1 LTPEPFEENDCAT
14 MIQQPASPV
23 VPALLAP
30 ALGDLGSTTVDAT
43 LGVGDVAFA
52 VMRANFAAMLRR
64 EPGVRYGNDADD
76 LHQMRVAIRRVR
88 AAMVVF
94 EEALPAR
101 APRLRQE
108 LGWLGSLLG
117 AVRDL
122 DVQLAQIGAWS
133 ADAEPAE
140 REALDVVTAVLDER
154 RTKARARLVAAMDSR
169 RLVRLTSSMQRFLTS
184 GPVKRSSSA
193 HVPIL
198 EAAPEVVAHG
208 YRKVVAIGDHIK
220 EGSPAQALH
229 ALRIR
234 SKRLRYTVEFIEPIY
249 KKPARTY
256 AKRLVALQDVLGA
269 HQDDVVAIGTLRD
282 IALDPPQKITAPM
295 VFALGMLAER
305 YRADATAARARF
317 PKRYRDVTGPRW
329 RKFRKTMDVLRPAAH
344 PEPITNQAP
353 AARARPAQEDDTPVP
368 DPIPIAK
375 GF

>member
-1 LTPEPFEENDCAT
+1 
-14 MIQQPASPV
+14 
-23 VPALLAP
+23 
-30 ALGDLGSTTVDAT
+30 
-43 LGVGDVAFA
+43 
-52 VMRANFAAMLRR
+52 
-64 EPGVRYGNDADD
+64 
-76 LHQMRVAIRRVR
+76 MRVAIRRVR

-94 EEALPAR
+94 DEALPAR

-140 REALDVVTAVLDER
+140 REALDVVTAVLDDR

-169 RLVRLTSSMQRFLTS
+169 RLIRLTSSMQRFLIN
-184 GPVKRSSSA
+184 GPVKRSPSA

-220 EGSPAQALH
+220 EGSPPQALH

-234 SKRLRYTVEFIEPIY
+234 AKRLRYTVEFIEPIY
-249 KKPARTY
+249 KKPARSY
-256 AKRLVALQDVLGA
+256 AKRLIALQDVLGA
-269 HQDDVVAIGTLRD
+269 HQDDVVAIATLRD
-282 IALDPPQKITAPM
+282 IALDPPQRITGPT

-305 YRADATAARARF
+305 YRADAMAARERF

-329 RKFRKTMDVLRPAAH
+329 RKLRRTMEELRPATH
-344 PEPITNQAP
+344 PGAVTPSQPASHEEVPPRAEPAEP
-353 AARARPAQEDDTPVP
+353 PARPIKMVE
-368 DPIPIAK
+368 
-375 GF
+375 GL

>member
-1 LTPEPFEENDCAT
+1 MGEVAPLFTGALPSDVGSTVVE
-14 MIQQPASPV
+14 PAS
-23 VPALLAP
+23 
-30 ALGDLGSTTVDAT
+30 
-43 LGVGDVAFA
+43 GVGYVAFA
-52 VMRANFAAMLRR
+52 VMRANFAVMLRR
-64 EPGVRYGNDADD
+64 EPGVRYGNDAED

-101 APRLRQE
+101 TPRLRQE

-140 REALDVVTAVLDER
+140 REALDVVTAVLDDR
-154 RTKARARLVAAMDSR
+154 RTKARSRLVAAMDSL
-169 RLVRLTSSMQRFLTS
+169 RLVRLTSSMERFLTS
-184 GPVKRSSSA
+184 GPVKRSPSA

-208 YRKVVAIGDHIK
+208 YRKVVAIGDDIK
-220 EGSPAQALH
+220 EGSPPQALH

-234 SKRLRYTVEFIEPIY
+234 TKRLRYTVEFIEPIY
-249 KKPARTY
+249 GKPARGY

-269 HQDDVVAIGTLRD
+269 HQDDVVAIATLRD
-282 IALDPPQKITAPM
+282 IALDPPQKITPPT

-305 YRADATAARARF
+305 YRADATAARERF
-317 PKRYRDVTGPRW
+317 LKRYRDVTGPRW
-329 RKFRKTMDVLRPAAH
+329 RKLRRAMEEQRPAAQSPSASPPPKIVESAP
-344 PEPITNQAP
+344 PEPIKMVEAS
-353 AARARPAQEDDTPVP
+353 R
-368 DPIPIAK
+368 
-375 GF
+375 

>member
-1 LTPEPFEENDCAT
+1 MTAEPSGENDCAI
-14 MIQQPASPV
+14 MIEQPASPV
-23 VPALLAP
+23 APALLAP
-30 ALGDLGSTTVDAT
+30 ALGDLGPTKVDAS

-52 VMRANFAAMLRR
+52 VMRAHFAAMLRR
-64 EPGVRYGNDADD
+64 EPGVRYGNDAED
-76 LHQMRVAIRRVR
+76 LHQMRVTIRRVR

-122 DVQLAQIGAWS
+122 DVQLAQIGEWS
-133 ADAEPAE
+133 ADAELAE

-169 RLVRLTSSMQRFLTS
+169 RLIRLTTSMQRFLTN
-184 GPVKRSSSA
+184 GPVKRSPSA

-208 YRKVVAIGDHIK
+208 YRKVVAIGDHIRQ
-220 EGSPAQALH
+220 GSPPQALH

-234 SKRLRYTVEFIEPIY
+234 AKRLRYTVEFIEPIY
-249 KKPARTY
+249 GKPARAY
-256 AKRLVALQDVLGA
+256 AKRLIALQDVLGA
-269 HQDDVVAIGTLRD
+269 HQDDVVAIATLRD
-282 IALDPPQKITAPM
+282 IAVDPPQKIGSPT

-305 YRADATAARARF
+305 YRTDALAARARF
-317 PKRYRDVTGPRW
+317 PKRYRDITGPRW
-329 RKFRKTMDVLRPAAH
+329 RKLRRAMDDERPAAH
-344 PEPITNQAP
+344 PEIATPAPTAGRSDIEQPVEPIKI
-353 AARARPAQEDDTPVP
+353 V
-368 DPIPIAK
+368 K
-375 GF
+375 GL

>member
-1 LTPEPFEENDCAT
+1 MVQCERNVNGLTAGVSAENDAET
-14 MIQQPASPV
+14 MMGDV
-23 VPALLAP
+23 AP
-30 ALGDLGSTTVDAT
+30 LFTDTPLPDLGSTVVDPS

-52 VMRANFAAMLRR
+52 VMRAHVAAMVRR
-64 EPGVRYGNDADD
+64 EPGVRYGNDAED

-122 DVQLAQIGAWS
+122 DVQLEQIGAWS
-133 ADAEPAE
+133 AAAEPAE
-140 REALDVVTAVLDER
+140 REALDVVAAVLDER

-169 RLVRLTSSMQRFLTS
+169 RLVRLTGSLERFLTN
-184 GPVKRSSSA
+184 GPVKRSPSA

-198 EAAPEVVAHG
+198 EAAPEVVAQG

-220 EGSPAQALH
+220 EGSPPQALH

-234 SKRLRYTVEFIEPIY
+234 TKRLRYTVEFIEPIY
-249 KKPARTY
+249 RKPVRAY
-256 AKRLVALQDVLGA
+256 AKRLIALQDVLGA
-269 HQDDVVAIGTLRD
+269 HQDDVVAIATLRG
-282 IALDPPQKITAPM
+282 IALDPPQKTTSPT

-305 YRADATAARARF
+305 YRADATEARARLAR
-317 PKRYRDVTGPRW
+317 RYRDVTGARW
-329 RKFRKTMDVLRPAAH
+329 RKVRRAMEEQRPA
-344 PEPITNQAP
+344 TP
-353 AARARPAQEDDTPVP
+353 AAPPKEAEPPVP
-368 DPIPIAK
+368 PIKMVEAL
-375 GF
+375 

>member
-1 LTPEPFEENDCAT
+1 
-14 MIQQPASPV
+14 MIQEPPASV
-23 VPALLAP
+23 VPALLVP
-30 ALGDLGSTTVDAT
+30 TLGDLGPTTVDAT

-52 VMRANFAAMLRR
+52 VMRAHVAAMVRR
-64 EPGVRYGNDADD
+64 EPGVRYGNDAED
-76 LHQMRVAIRRVR
+76 LHQMRVSIRRVR

-122 DVQLAQIGAWS
+122 DVQLEQIGAWS
-133 ADAEPAE
+133 AAAEPAE

-169 RLVRLTSSMQRFLTS
+169 RLVRLTSSLERFLTN
-184 GPVKRSSSA
+184 GPVKRSPSA

-198 EAAPEVVAHG
+198 EAAPEVVALG

-220 EGSPAQALH
+220 EGSPPQALH

-234 SKRLRYTVEFIEPIY
+234 TKRLRYTVEFIEPIY
-249 KKPARTY
+249 RKPARAY
-256 AKRLVALQDVLGA
+256 AKRLIALQDVLGA
-269 HQDDVVAIGTLRD
+269 HQDDVVAIATLRD
-282 IALDPPQKITAPM
+282 IALDPPQKITSPT

-305 YRADATAARARF
+305 YRADATQARARF
-317 PKRYRDVTGPRW
+317 PKRYRDVTGTRW
-329 RKFRKTMDVLRPAAH
+329 RKVRRAMEEQRPAAVPTQPAH
-344 PEPITNQAP
+344 PKIVERSMPEPIKMV
-353 AARARPAQEDDTPVP
+353 E
-368 DPIPIAK
+368 
-375 GF
+375 GL